1 MRAACSHRDGGP
13 DKRTPATCRY
23 AAWLPLA
30 VRSVL
35 LRMNAAPGPPALSR
49 RLFSRLSLRQWL
61 TLPYVLLVCAVA
73 LVIAALS
80 YRTGSDAVDTVAR
93 HLLIETVER
102 IGQAVDRHVVGS
114 AAVLEAAFPSGMA
127 AADRIETDLPALR
140 TRLWIATSLHLDPN
154 NYVYY
159 GNRHGQFFG
168 LWRFDAN
175 EAELRLKLAADQPRT
190 LARFSGIG
198 GVPVAPTTEQ
208 RMYEPRARPWYKAG
222 QESTEHTW
230 TAIYIDFR
238 TGELIATRA
247 RRVLDASG
255 ALQGVVATDL
265 SLRRLNEFVRSLT
278 LSPRAVAFIIEP
290 DGKLIA
296 SSRSANVA
304 RQADASN
311 ARINAAD
318 SDDAMQRAA
327 YAQVRSLLAAGNKLE
342 AAATQRFTG
351 PQGEAVELAV
361 SHVRDVAGLDWLAV
375 VAVPRSDFMQ
385 GVTANVQRTALIGAL
400 AALVAVALGL
410 ALVEWVGRD
419 LRQLTRA
426 ARAVGEGHLET
437 PLTVN
442 RADEIGELAS
452 AFRQMQQRLR
462 IDHLTG
468 LVNRDVILRGIG
480 DRVQRAGRRGDHA
493 PFAVLFV
500 DLNNFKLVNDRFG
513 HDAGDRTLIEVG
525 QRLRRATRA
534 GDLVARYAGDEF
546 VLLITDIPSRDA
558 AEQVRA
564 HVEAALRE
572 PLVSVDLSALA
583 SAGPTGG
590 AVGLALYPGDG
601 DSAEALIAS
610 ADEDMYARKRQRAG

>member
-1 MRAACSHRDGGP
+1 
-13 DKRTPATCRY
+13 
-23 AAWLPLA
+23 
-30 VRSVL
+30 
-35 LRMNAAPGPPALSR
+35 MNAAPGPPALSR

-327 YAQVRSLLAAGNKLE
+327 YAQVRLLLASGNKLE

-572 PLVSVDLSALA
+572 PLTSVDLSALA

>member
-1 MRAACSHRDGGP
+1 MQGSRGTLAPPVLPAACGANP
-13 DKRTPATCRY
+13 
-23 AAWLPLA
+23 
-30 VRSVL
+30 
-35 LRMNAAPGPPALSR
+35 LSR
-49 RLFSRLSLRQWL
+49 KFFSRLSLRQWL
-61 TLPYVLLVCAVA
+61 TLPYVLLVGLVA
-73 LVIAALS
+73 IVIAALS
-80 YRTGSDAVDTVAR
+80 YRTGSDAVDTVAK

-102 IGQAVDRHVVGS
+102 IGQAVDRHVFGS
-114 AAVLEAAFPSGMA
+114 AAVLEAAFPAGMA
-127 AADRIETDLPALR
+127 ASERIEPDLPALR
-140 TRLWIATSLHLDPN
+140 TRFWIATSLHLDPN

-175 EAELRLKLAADQPRT
+175 DAELRLKLAEEQPRT
-190 LARFSGIG
+190 LARFSGIA
-198 GVPVAPTTEQ
+198 GVPVAPTIEQ
-208 RMYEPRARPWYKAG
+208 RLYEPRARPWYKAG
-222 QESTEHTW
+222 QESTNHTW

-238 TGELIATRA
+238 TAELTATRA
-247 RRVLDASG
+247 RRVLG
-255 ALQGVVATDL
+255 ANGGFEGVVATDM
-265 SLRRLNEFVRSLT
+265 SLRRLNEFVRSLS

-304 RQADASN
+304 RQADTNSAQTS

-327 YAQVRSLLAAGNKLE
+327 YAQVRALLASGNKLQ

-361 SHVRDVAGLDWLAV
+361 ARVRDVAGLDWLAV

-385 GVTANVQRTALIGAL
+385 GVTANVQRTAVIGGL
-400 AALVAVALGL
+400 AALLAVALGL
-410 ALVEWVGRD
+410 VLVEWVGRD

-426 ARAVGEGHLET
+426 AREVGEGHLET
-437 PLTVN
+437 RLTVQ
-442 RADEIGELAS
+442 RDDEIGELAT

-468 LVNRDVILRGIG
+468 LVNRDVILRGIA

-513 HDAGDRTLIEVG
+513 HEAGDRTLIEVG

-546 VLLITDIPSRDA
+546 VLLITDIPSLDA
-558 AEQVRA
+558 AEHVRS

-572 PLVSVDLSALA
+572 PLTSVDLSTLA
-583 SAGPTGG
+583 GVGPTGG
-590 AVGLALYPGDG
+590 AVGLALYPSDG

-610 ADEDMYARKRQRAG
+610 ADKDMYERKRQRAG